1 MPNEKLPPFCEEY
14 RKVRLRPGA
23 VPFKTDYE
31 SEKNDMQESKDNRTA
46 AGIKIVRTTSTFD
59 CGGRCPLRLHVKD
72 NRILRVEGDDI
83 EEPGQLRTCL
93 RCRAFRK
100 YVHHP
105 ARLMY
110 PQRRTG
116 PRGEGRFERIS
127 WDEAFDTLAGQLQR
141 VKEVCGNEGIF
152 LATGGGYLAGLH
164 NGGFAAAR
172 LLNQFGGCLTHY
184 GNISSEGAVWA
195 SLTQYGSVMVGN
207 SREDLMNSRLI
218 ILWGWDPARMISGT
232 NTMYHL
238 IRARENGARVIA
250 VDPRYHDTAATVAD
264 EWIPIRPG
272 TDTAVL
278 VAMANVMIKEDLHDR
293 KFLDKYT
300 IGFDRFRE
308 YVLGRDDGVDKTPAW
323 AADISGVDAAQIE
336 RLARKYAITKPAA
349 LMDCQGP
356 ARSAMGEQYNRC
368 AATLCAMTG
377 NVGRPGGS
385 AGGGLMGLPIGHMFR
400 MSAIPPGK
408 NPLEMEGPNVK
419 GTLDIRLRV
428 VKRVHINKI
437 FDAILKGKA
446 GGYPADI
453 KLMWSMCNNYLN
465 QTGNSN
471 KAARAL
477 QQLEFFC
484 VNELFMT
491 AQARYADLLL
501 PVTSAAERSDL
512 TRPWPSGP
520 YFTFMN
526 RALEPLGEC
535 KSDLEIASEL
545 AERLEIRDFNPHTE
559 DQWLKLLV
567 DHNPEYQRH
576 IKDLEAFKRDGI
588 HRVKLDE
595 PIVAFSEQI
604 ADIEK
609 NPFPTPSGKI
619 EIFSQRVADIGNAD
633 VPPIPMYM
641 PTKEDRFDPLSSR
654 YPLQL
659 VTPHPKNR
667 VHSELFLVDW
677 LSEVEPHRAWLN
689 PTDAEARGIK
699 DGEGILVYND
709 RGTVAITAWVT
720 ERIMPGVVCIF
731 EGSWYAP
738 DDQGIDRGA
747 CANTLTRDGYS
758 GGGAAVLNT
767 TLVEVKKE
775 DPEKNMPTAGI
786 RH

>member
-1 MPNEKLPPFCEEY
+1 MPESQNN
-14 RKVRLRPGA
+14 RSDAGVR
-23 VPFKTDYE
+23 
-31 SEKNDMQESKDNRTA
+31 
-46 AGIKIVRTTSTFD
+46 IVRTTSTFD

-93 RCRAFRK
+93 RCRALRK

-105 ARLMY
+105 ARLMF

-116 PRGEGRFERIS
+116 RRGEGRFERIS
-127 WDEAFDTLAGQLQR
+127 WDEALDSLAGQLKRIKQAY
-141 VKEVCGNEGIF
+141 GNEGIF

-164 NGGFAAAR
+164 NGGFAATR
-172 LLNQFGGCLTHY
+172 LLNQFGGCITHY

-272 TDTAVL
+272 TDTAVF
-278 VAMANVMIKEDLHDR
+278 VAMANVMIKEGLQDR
-293 KFLDKYT
+293 QFLDKYT
-300 IGFDRFRE
+300 IGFDRFKE

-323 AADISGVDAAQIE
+323 AADISGVDAAVIE
-336 RLARKYAITKPAA
+336 RLAREYATTKPAA

-385 AGGGLMGLPIGHMFR
+385 AGGGLMGIPVGHMFR

-408 NPLEMEGPNVK
+408 NPLEAEGPNVK

-471 KAARAL
+471 KAAKAL

-545 AERLEIRDFNPHTE
+545 AERLDIRDFNPHSE

-567 DHNPEYQRH
+567 DHNPEYRQH
-576 IKDLEAFKRDGI
+576 ITDFEAFKRDGI

-595 PIVAFSEQI
+595 PIVAFSDQI

-609 NPFPTPSGKI
+609 NPFPTPSGRI
-619 EIFSQRVADIGNAD
+619 EIFSQRVADIGNPG

-641 PTKEDRFDPLSSR
+641 PAKEDRFDPLSSR

-659 VTPHPKNR
+659 ITPHPKNR

-677 LSEVEPHRAWLN
+677 LSEVEPHRVWLN
-689 PTDAEARGIK
+689 PADAGVRGIK
-699 DGEGILVYND
+699 DGEGVLVYND

-720 ERIMPGVVCIF
+720 ERIIPGVVCIF

-738 DDQGIDRGA
+738 DDKGIDRGA
-747 CANTLTRDGYS
+747 CANTLTRDDYS

-767 TLVEVKKE
+767 TLVEVKRE
-775 DPEKNMPTAGI
+775 TPGSQPAEPGP
-786 RH
+786 R

>member
-1 MPNEKLPPFCEEY
+1 MDHPDGTHP
-14 RKVRLRPGA
+14 
-23 VPFKTDYE
+23 D
-31 SEKNDMQESKDNRTA
+31 
-46 AGIKIVRTTSTFD
+46 AGIRIVRTTSTFD
-59 CGGRCPLRLHVKD
+59 CGGRCPLRLHVVD
-72 NRILRVEGDDI
+72 NRIVRVEGDDI
-83 EEPGQLRTCL
+83 DEPGQLRTCL
-93 RCRAFRK
+93 RCRAYRK

-116 PRGEGRFERIS
+116 RRGEGRFERIS
-127 WDEAFDTLAGQLQR
+127 WDEALDTLAAQLQR
-141 VKEVCGNEGIF
+141 VKNHHGNEGIF

-172 LLNQFGGCLTHY
+172 LLNQFGGYVTHY

-238 IRARENGARVIA
+238 IRAKENGARVIA
-250 VDPRYHDTAATVAD
+250 VDPRYHDTAAAVAD

-272 TDTAVL
+272 TDTAVF
-278 VAMANVMIKEDLHDR
+278 VAMANVMIKEGLHDQR
-293 KFLDKYT
+293 FLDTYT
-300 IGFDRFRE
+300 IGFDRFKD
-308 YVLGRDDGVDKTPAW
+308 YVLGREDGIDKTPAW
-323 AADISGVDAAQIE
+323 ASDISDVDAAVIV
-336 RLARKYAITKPAA
+336 RLAREYAATKPAA

-385 AGGGLMGLPIGHMFR
+385 AGGGLMGIPVGHMFR

-408 NPLEMEGPNVK
+408 NPLEMQGPDVK

-428 VKRVHINKI
+428 LKRVHINKI
-437 FDAILKGKA
+437 FDAILRGKG

-453 KLMWSMCNNYLN
+453 RLMWSMCNNYLN

-471 KAARAL
+471 KAAKAL

-491 AQARYADLLL
+491 PQARYADLLL

-526 RALEPLGEC
+526 RAITPLGEC
-535 KSDLEIASEL
+535 KSDLEIVSEL
-545 AERLEIRDFNPHTE
+545 AERLGIRDFNPHTE
-559 DQWLKLLV
+559 EQWLKLLV
-567 DHNPEYQRH
+567 EHNPEYRQH
-576 IKDLEAFKRDGI
+576 IADIEAFKREGI
-588 HRVKLDE
+588 HRVTLEK

-619 EIFSQRVADIGNAD
+619 EIFSQRAADLNNPA
-633 VPPIPMYM
+633 VPPIPKYI
-641 PTKEDRFDPLSSR
+641 PTEEDRFDPLSSR

-659 VTPHPKNR
+659 ITPHPKNR

-689 PTDAEARGIK
+689 PVDARARDIE
-699 DGEGILVYND
+699 DGEEILVYND
-709 RGTVAITAWVT
+709 RGTVAIPAWVT
-720 ERIMPGVVCIF
+720 GRIMPGVVCIF

-738 DDQGIDRGA
+738 DEQGIDRGA
-747 CANTLTRDGYS
+747 CANTLTRDDYS

-767 TLVEVKKE
+767 TLVEVKKA
-775 DPEKNMPTAGI
+775 TLAAQAV
-786 RH
+786 